1 MAQGLPLF
9 PLAGKG
15 NAAVKH
21 GVLVYYG
28 KKAYK
33 NIGDYIQSVAAA
45 QYAGHD
51 AQRMDRENLDRY
63 GGDPVKV
70 VMNGWFMYNPK
81 RFPPSDR
88 VVPLF
93 ASFHLNPNIEGRFF
107 TDEVVAYLKAREP
120 IGCRST
126 DVVEMMSRHGI
137 KAEFS
142 SCLTLTLGETFHH
155 EEADTPPV
163 FVDPVFPRVRRR
175 DGVLRL
181 LARFLLRL
189 PFMLVHAK
197 DIARLLPRFNAF
209 VEFRKVGL
217 SPVSWMQGAVR
228 VLYAA
233 EFLRAYTPLFGKDV
247 LFSAEY
253 ISHNVSRKE
262 CPDED
267 ALFAKAEAL
276 LHRYEKA
283 PFVVTSRLHCTLP
296 CLAMGTPVWTVIGS
310 SMKNGRFGGNEDFIN
325 PLSLGKNGF
334 VASPESI
341 ASPDG
346 KIHLDARPPVRTDH
360 VPFAERLREKV
371 RVFFTE
377 ANALSQEGVMS

>member
-1 MAQGLPLF
+1 M
-9 PLAGKG
+9 
-15 NAAVKH
+15 KH
-21 GVLVYYG
+21 GILVCYG

-45 QYAGHD
+45 QYAGPE
-51 AQRMDRENLDRY
+51 ALRIERESLDTY
-63 GGDPVKV
+63 DGDPVKV

-81 RFPPSDR
+81 RFPPSSR
-88 VVPLF
+88 IVPLF
-93 ASFHLNPNIEGRFF
+93 TSFHVKPNIEDRFF

-142 SCLTLTLGETFHH
+142 SCLTLTLGETLHH
-155 EEADTPPV
+155 EEADAPPV
-163 FVDPVFPRVRRR
+163 FVDPVFPRIRRH
-175 DGVLRL
+175 DGILRL
-181 LARFLLRL
+181 FARFLFRL
-189 PFMLVHAK
+189 PYMLVHVR
-197 DIARLLPRFNAF
+197 DLARLLPRFKAF
-209 VEFRKVGL
+209 VEFRKVGI
-217 SPVSWMQGAVR
+217 SPMTWMEGAVR
-228 VLYAA
+228 VLYAT
-233 EFLRAYTPLFGKDV
+233 EFLRAYMPLFGKDV

-296 CLAMGTPVWTVIGS
+296 CLAMGTPVWTVIGP
-310 SMKNGRFGGNEDFIN
+310 SMKNGRFGGNEAFLN
-325 PLSLGKNGF
+325 SLSLGEDGF
-334 VASPESI
+334 VGSPEPI

-346 KIHLDARPPVRTDH
+346 KIHLDVRPPVRTEH
-360 VPFAERLREKV
+360 VPFAGRLREQV
-371 RVFFTE
+371 RSFFD
-377 ANALSQEGVMS
+377 SMSVHPQEGVIS